1 MSELTRWSPLLVH
14 IMKPELKEEFFGEDE
29 QDTDAGWDLF
39 ETLYPEEAKT
49 LFEVLSP
56 MLEGIKEEMRH
67 RRDVNA
73 AREAG
78 DERKAT
84 MLEIIHRANKLDW

>member
-73 AREAG
+73 ARGAG

-84 MLEIIHRANKLDW
+84 MLEIIHRTNKLDW